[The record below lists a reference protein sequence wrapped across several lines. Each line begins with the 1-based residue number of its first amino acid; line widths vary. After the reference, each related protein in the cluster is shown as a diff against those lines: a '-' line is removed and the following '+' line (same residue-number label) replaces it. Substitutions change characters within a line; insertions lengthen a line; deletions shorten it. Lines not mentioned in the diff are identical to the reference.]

1 MDKTQISERL
11 LRIKVLQDN
20 LEEEVAGLRTLLEVD
35 DLIVLPSG
43 RVAMFNQ
50 IRSTYDEA
58 TLLKDMQERGIDP
71 SLIGEVVISV
81 NREKLASAIESGVMP
96 TDLVEKN
103 KRTQDVSVLRVTPS
117 TSLRDEVVGGLGQ
130 VVAMSDLFKRTR

>member
-58 TLLKDMQERGIDP
+58 TLLKDMKERGIDP

>member
-20 LEEEVAGLRTLLEVD
+20 LEEEVSGLRTLLEVD

-58 TLLKDMQERGIDP
+58 TLLKDMQERGLDP

-96 TDLVEKN
+96 TDLIEKN